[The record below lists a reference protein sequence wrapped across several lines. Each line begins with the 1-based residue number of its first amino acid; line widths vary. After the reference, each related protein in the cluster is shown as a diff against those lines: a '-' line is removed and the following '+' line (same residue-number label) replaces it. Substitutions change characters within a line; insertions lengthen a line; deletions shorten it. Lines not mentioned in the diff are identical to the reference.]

1 MKPPSFDSLTIR
13 ALAAELD
20 AALVG
25 AQVQKVYQP
34 DEHTIV
40 LKAHKYPHNRRLLIN
55 VDPGM
60 FRAHLTESD
69 PRNPEGPPAF
79 CMALRK
85 FLEGSRILSVQ
96 QVGAD
101 RILILSISAAL
112 GSFQLVAEFL
122 GRYANIVLVGEDDRI
137 VEAIRHFGTPSAQRI
152 ILPNRPY
159 PFVSD
164 TRPSVWDAPDTVID
178 DVWNSLSKP
187 PVSGEI
193 QNAFSGMSPF
203 LAGSIL
209 SADDPPGF
217 LSSLRECVQQGRF
230 SPVVLLDENNDPV
243 GAWPIVPPGWP
254 PDWIRHAKSMS
265 RAIDEA
271 FEHRSEAQKRD
282 AITRRL
288 LAAIDREARTLKAR
302 REDAHRH
309 IAEGE
314 KAEEWRVAGELL
326 SVNAH
331 SIPRGADSVSLAN
344 YYAEDSAPMTIAL
357 DPSLSVR
364 ENAEAYFR
372 KARRAKAS
380 AERAPSD
387 LQSISE
393 LEQALEIRRQAVE
406 STDVA
411 TLIEMDAPAVTG
423 GIGHTQP
430 VRAFPPGVR
439 IKRLTSPQGWPVWI
453 GENAIGNDYLT
464 TKASDPDDI
473 WFHVRAAASAHAV
486 IRTTRRSEHI
496 PPETLR
502 WAAEQVAR
510 RSEVKGSSVIPVDYT
525 LRRYVR
531 KPRNAVPGR
540 VTYERERTIFVE
552 PGGSK

>member
-20 AALVG
+20 AALAG
-25 AQVQKVYQP
+25 AQVQKFYQP
-34 DEHTIV
+34 DESTVV
-40 LKAHKYPHNRRLLIN
+40 LQAHKYPHNRRLLIN

-85 FLEGSRILSVQ
+85 FLEGGRILSVQ

-101 RILILSISAAL
+101 RILVLSVSAAL
-112 GSFQLVAEFL
+112 GSFRLVAEFM

-137 VEAIRHFGTPSAQRI
+137 VEAIRHCGTLSARRI

-164 TRPSVWDAPDTVID
+164 TRPSVWDAPETVID
-178 DVWNSLSKP
+178 GVWESLSKP
-187 PVSGEI
+187 PFLTEV

-203 LAGSIL
+203 LAGTIL
-209 SADDPPGF
+209 SADDPPAY
-217 LSSLRECVQQGRF
+217 LSSLRECVQQGGF
-230 SPVVLLDENNDPV
+230 SPVVLLDKNGDPV

-254 PDWIRHAKSMS
+254 HAQVRAAKTMS
-265 RAIDEA
+265 RAIEEAYGRRSDE
-271 FEHRSEAQKRD
+271 QKRD
-282 AITRRL
+282 TIARSL

-326 SVNAH
+326 TVNAH
-331 SIPRGADSVSLAN
+331 AIPRGADSVSLAN
-344 YYAEDSAPMTIAL
+344 YYAEDSALMRIAL
-357 DPSLSVR
+357 DPSLSAR

-372 KARRAKAS
+372 KARKAKAS

-387 LQSISE
+387 LQHISE
-393 LEQALEIRRQAVE
+393 LEQALEIRRKAVE
-406 STDVA
+406 SADVA
-411 TLIEMDAPAVTG
+411 VLIDMDAPAATG
-423 GIGHTQP
+423 GTGHTQQ
-430 VRAFPPGVR
+430 VWAFPPGVR

-453 GENAIGNDYLT
+453 GENATGNDYLT

-486 IRTTRRSEHI
+486 IRTGRRSEHV

-510 RSEVKGSSVIPVDYT
+510 RSEVKGSGVIPVDYT

-531 KPRNAVPGR
+531 KPRNAAPGR
-540 VTYERERTIFVE
+540 VTYEREKTIFVE